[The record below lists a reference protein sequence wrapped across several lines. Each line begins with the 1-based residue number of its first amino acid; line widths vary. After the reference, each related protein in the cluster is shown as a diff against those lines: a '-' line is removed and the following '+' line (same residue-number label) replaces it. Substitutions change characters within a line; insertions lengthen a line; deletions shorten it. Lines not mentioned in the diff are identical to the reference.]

1 MNYLLEA
8 IDRELFWES
17 MQDHGWKPS
26 GDVLV
31 SPDDQNITVAKNRQ
45 MYYRGKP
52 ARTRYSDR
60 NYRLL
65 LRFEQNE
72 AKWCKKS
79 PELLKFA
86 SETVQIAAVG
96 QSGLAIRYIEN
107 PSEAVQLAAVQQNGY
122 TIQYIKNPSEAVQLA
137 AVQEDGH
144 AIRYIEDP
152 SEAVKRA
159 ARI

>member
-1 MNYLLEA
+1 MKIRYFLEA

-60 NYRLL
+60 N
-65 LRFEQNE
+65 
-72 AKWCKKS
+72 
-79 PELLKFA
+79 
-86 SETVQIAAVG
+86 
-96 QSGLAIRYIEN
+96 
-107 PSEAVQLAAVQQNGY
+107 
-122 TIQYIKNPSEAVQLA
+122 
-137 AVQEDGH
+137 
-144 AIRYIEDP
+144 
-152 SEAVKRA
+152 
-159 ARI
+159 